1 MRIEAIQ
8 IMYFSP
14 IKLQLKVINK
24 RCDTRYVRTRTKL
37 FYKQQKF
44 NLLREENEGYNKLM
58 TELANPPSDP
68 QTMIDHLLKLIGRFS
83 VLSVVGFIICFLHK
97 LFLAQG
103 PFNVNFIT

>member
-14 IKLQLKVINK
+14 IKLQLKVIKK

-83 VLSVVGFIICFLHK
+83 VLSVVDFFHVFYISFFL
-97 LFLAQG
+97 LRTPLM
-103 PFNVNFIT
+103 